1 MKMLE
6 RWLLSI
12 AAIFT
17 FAVATAQHTVSGVV
31 IDGETNQPL
40 LGANVLIKGTSIGA
54 SSDIDGKFTLKTS
67 QTQGTLVF
75 SYVSFENKEVPFRIS
90 NGKAFVRVVLQ
101 PDAQSLEEVVVTGSA
116 LMDIAQERKTPV
128 AVSTIRASE
137 IVEKL
142 GNQEFPELLNRTPS
156 VYATKSGGGYG
167 DSKINLRGF
176 SSQNIAVMVNGM
188 PVNDMET
195 GKVYWSNWSGI
206 ADVTS
211 AMQVQRGLGA
221 SKLAI
226 ASIGGTINIVT
237 KASDMPESGT
247 VSLAIGND
255 GYNKELV
262 AYNTGKTKSNWS
274 TSLLLS
280 RTSGSMYA
288 DGTKFQGYN
297 YYFAL
302 GYTPSEKHSF
312 QFMITGAPQWHNQ
325 RRYEISIADYLKYG
339 SDGKPNRKYNS
350 QWGYH
355 NGEEYALYVN
365 AYHKPVAMLNWDWNM
380 DSSSTL
386 NTVVYASLGRGGG
399 AKLDD
404 RNISAYRNQDT
415 GLFDIDRL
423 VQDNA
428 AAGLVKNYR
437 VKDVNSHDWYGILS
451 NFNHK
456 LNEHWSFNTGIDARY
471 YKGYHYVVVNDL
483 LGGKYVS
490 DLSNKNLTTARQI
503 YNTVDISPNYNPFN
517 SRLDPLEDRISYS
530 SNGEVYWGGIFG
542 QVEYSSKKLSAFAQ
556 WSSSVQGFQR
566 VDDFLKEG
574 TLALTGKPESAM
586 KTTTGYK
593 TITGYNLKGGLN
605 YNINEYHNIFF
616 NAGYYSKQ
624 PLAAAVYPNHKNFLN
639 PNLQNEKILGL
650 EAGYGLKYNGLN
662 VGLNVYR
669 TSWKDRYERKDNQKD
684 TDNTRYMV
692 ELEGLQEIHQGVE
705 VEANY
710 RINDYVKLNG
720 MFSLGDWYYKG
731 NATAR
736 TFLSD
741 NNEEYTIK
749 SQQALGNTTNQFTT
763 YLDNTKVGETA
774 QLTANLGVTVNPIKN
789 LKFDLNWQYVN
800 DLYAK
805 LDVNTFS
812 NKTNA
817 EKGVLKLPSYNLFD
831 LGASYKFNI
840 AEKKTLSLLVN
851 VNNLLDTYYIAESS
865 TNIHATNTSVTYK
878 GVDVNNRVFFGYG
891 RTWNVALKYNF

>member
-1 MKMLE
+1 MLE

-574 TLALTGKPESAM
+574 TLALTGKPETAM

-736 TFLSD
+736 TFRSD

-812 NKTNA
+812 NKTSA

>member
-1 MKMLE
+1 MLE

-280 RTSGSMYA
+280 RTGGSMYA

-669 TSWKDRYERKDNQKD
+669 TSWKDRYERNDKQKD

-736 TFLSD
+736 TFRSD

-800 DLYAK
+800 DLYAR

-812 NKTNA
+812 NKTSA

>member
-365 AYHKPVAMLNWDWNM
+365 AYHKPVAMLNWDWNI

>member
-490 DLSNKNLTTARQI
+490 DLSNKNFTTARQI

-574 TLALTGKPESAM
+574 TLALTGKPETAM

-812 NKTNA
+812 NKTSA

>member
-1 MKMLE
+1 MLE

-574 TLALTGKPESAM
+574 TLALTGKPETAM

-812 NKTNA
+812 NKTSA

>member
-17 FAVATAQHTVSGVV
+17 FAVATAQHTVSGLV

-490 DLSNKNLTTARQI
+490 DLSNKNFTTARQI

-812 NKTNA
+812 NKTSA

>member
-1 MKMLE
+1 MLE

-40 LGANVLIKGTSIGA
+40 LGANVLIKGTSVGA

-574 TLALTGKPESAM
+574 TLALTGKPETAM

-812 NKTNA
+812 NKTSA

>member
-490 DLSNKNLTTARQI
+490 DLSNKNFTTARQI

-574 TLALTGKPESAM
+574 TLALTGKPETAM

-669 TSWKDRYERKDNQKD
+669 TSWKDRYERNDKQKD

-736 TFLSD
+736 TFRSD

-800 DLYAK
+800 DLYAR

-812 NKTNA
+812 NKTSA

>member
-1 MKMLE
+1 MLE

-812 NKTNA
+812 NKTSA

>member
-1 MKMLE
+1 M
-6 RWLLSI
+6 
-12 AAIFT
+12 AIKYSSDFY
-17 FAVATAQHTVSGVV
+17 VCSSNSTAYC
-31 IDGETNQPL
+31 DGETNQPL

-404 RNISAYRNQDT
+404 RSIAAYRNQDT

-437 VKDVNSHDWYGILS
+437 VKDVNSHDWSGI
-451 NFNHK
+451 
-456 LNEHWSFNTGIDARY
+456 
-471 YKGYHYVVVNDL
+471 
-483 LGGKYVS
+483 
-490 DLSNKNLTTARQI
+490 
-503 YNTVDISPNYNPFN
+503 
-517 SRLDPLEDRISYS
+517 
-530 SNGEVYWGGIFG
+530 
-542 QVEYSSKKLSAFAQ
+542 
-556 WSSSVQGFQR
+556 
-566 VDDFLKEG
+566 
-574 TLALTGKPESAM
+574 
-586 KTTTGYK
+586 
-593 TITGYNLKGGLN
+593 
-605 YNINEYHNIFF
+605 
-616 NAGYYSKQ
+616 
-624 PLAAAVYPNHKNFLN
+624 
-639 PNLQNEKILGL
+639 
-650 EAGYGLKYNGLN
+650 
-662 VGLNVYR
+662 
-669 TSWKDRYERKDNQKD
+669 
-684 TDNTRYMV
+684 
-692 ELEGLQEIHQGVE
+692 
-705 VEANY
+705 
-710 RINDYVKLNG
+710 
-720 MFSLGDWYYKG
+720 
-731 NATAR
+731 
-736 TFLSD
+736 
-741 NNEEYTIK
+741 
-749 SQQALGNTTNQFTT
+749 
-763 YLDNTKVGETA
+763 
-774 QLTANLGVTVNPIKN
+774 
-789 LKFDLNWQYVN
+789 
-800 DLYAK
+800 
-805 LDVNTFS
+805 
-812 NKTNA
+812 
-817 EKGVLKLPSYNLFD
+817 
-831 LGASYKFNI
+831 
-840 AEKKTLSLLVN
+840 
-851 VNNLLDTYYIAESS
+851 
-865 TNIHATNTSVTYK
+865 
-878 GVDVNNRVFFGYG
+878 
-891 RTWNVALKYNF
+891 

>member
-40 LGANVLIKGTSIGA
+40 LGANVLIKGTSVGA

-574 TLALTGKPESAM
+574 TLALTGKPETAM

-812 NKTNA
+812 NKTSA

>member
-1 MKMLE
+1 
-6 RWLLSI
+6 
-12 AAIFT
+12 
-17 FAVATAQHTVSGVV
+17 
-31 IDGETNQPL
+31 
-40 LGANVLIKGTSIGA
+40 
-54 SSDIDGKFTLKTS
+54 
-67 QTQGTLVF
+67 
-75 SYVSFENKEVPFRIS
+75 
-90 NGKAFVRVVLQ
+90 
-101 PDAQSLEEVVVTGSA
+101 
-116 LMDIAQERKTPV
+116 
-128 AVSTIRASE
+128 
-137 IVEKL
+137 
-142 GNQEFPELLNRTPS
+142 
-156 VYATKSGGGYG
+156 
-167 DSKINLRGF
+167 
-176 SSQNIAVMVNGM
+176 
-188 PVNDMET
+188 
-195 GKVYWSNWSGI
+195 
-206 ADVTS
+206 
-211 AMQVQRGLGA
+211 
-221 SKLAI
+221 
-226 ASIGGTINIVT
+226 
-237 KASDMPESGT
+237 
-247 VSLAIGND
+247 
-255 GYNKELV
+255 
-262 AYNTGKTKSNWS
+262 
-274 TSLLLS
+274 
-280 RTSGSMYA
+280 
-288 DGTKFQGYN
+288 
-297 YYFAL
+297 
-302 GYTPSEKHSF
+302 
-312 QFMITGAPQWHNQ
+312 
-325 RRYEISIADYLKYG
+325 
-339 SDGKPNRKYNS
+339 
-350 QWGYH
+350 
-355 NGEEYALYVN
+355 
-365 AYHKPVAMLNWDWNM
+365 
-380 DSSSTL
+380 
-386 NTVVYASLGRGGG
+386 
-399 AKLDD
+399 
-404 RNISAYRNQDT
+404 
-415 GLFDIDRL
+415 
-423 VQDNA
+423 
-428 AAGLVKNYR
+428 
-437 VKDVNSHDWYGILS
+437 
-451 NFNHK
+451 
-456 LNEHWSFNTGIDARY
+456 
-471 YKGYHYVVVNDL
+471 
-483 LGGKYVS
+483 
-490 DLSNKNLTTARQI
+490 
-503 YNTVDISPNYNPFN
+503 
-517 SRLDPLEDRISYS
+517 
-530 SNGEVYWGGIFG
+530 
-542 QVEYSSKKLSAFAQ
+542 
-556 WSSSVQGFQR
+556 
-566 VDDFLKEG
+566 
-574 TLALTGKPESAM
+574 M

-749 SQQALGNTTNQFTT
+749 SQRALGNTTNQFTT

-812 NKTNA
+812 NKTSA

>member
-1 MKMLE
+1 MLE

-17 FAVATAQHTVSGVV
+17 FAVATAQHTVSGLV

-490 DLSNKNLTTARQI
+490 DLSNKNFTTARQI

-574 TLALTGKPESAM
+574 TLALTGKPETAM

-812 NKTNA
+812 NKTSA

>member
-280 RTSGSMYA
+280 RTGGSMYA

-669 TSWKDRYERKDNQKD
+669 TSWKDRYERNDKQKD

-736 TFLSD
+736 TFRSD

-800 DLYAK
+800 DLYAR

-812 NKTNA
+812 NKTSA

>member
-1 MKMLE
+1 MLE

-280 RTSGSMYA
+280 RTGGSMYA

-574 TLALTGKPESAM
+574 TLALTGKPETAM

-736 TFLSD
+736 TFRSD

-812 NKTNA
+812 NKTSA

>member
-1 MKMLE
+1 MLE

-490 DLSNKNLTTARQI
+490 DLSNKNFTTARQI

-574 TLALTGKPESAM
+574 TLALTGKPETAM

-812 NKTNA
+812 NKTSA

>member
-812 NKTNA
+812 NKTSA

>member
-1 MKMLE
+1 MLE

-669 TSWKDRYERKDNQKD
+669 TSWKDRYERNDKQKD

-736 TFLSD
+736 TFRSD

-800 DLYAK
+800 DLYAR

-812 NKTNA
+812 NKTSA

>member
-574 TLALTGKPESAM
+574 TLALTGKPETAM

-736 TFLSD
+736 TFRSD

-812 NKTNA
+812 NKTSA

>member
-1 MKMLE
+1 MLE

>member
-1 MKMLE
+1 MLE

-404 RNISAYRNQDT
+404 RSIAAYRNQDT

-684 TDNTRYMV
+684 TDSTRYMV

-720 MFSLGDWYYKG
+720 MFSFGDWYYKG

-800 DLYAK
+800 DLYAR

-812 NKTNA
+812 NKTSA

>member
-1 MKMLE
+1 MLE

-428 AAGLVKNYR
+428 AASLVKNYR
-437 VKDVNSHDWYGILS
+437 LKDVNSHDWYGILS

-574 TLALTGKPESAM
+574 TLALTGKPETAM

-812 NKTNA
+812 NKTSA

>member
-1 MKMLE
+1 MLE

-456 LNEHWSFNTGIDARY
+456 LNEHWSFNTGIDTRY

-566 VDDFLKEG
+566 IDDFLKEG

-624 PLAAAVYPNHKNFLN
+624 PLAAAVYPNYKNFLN

-736 TFLSD
+736 TFRSD

-812 NKTNA
+812 NKTSA

>member
-574 TLALTGKPESAM
+574 TLALTGKPETAM

-812 NKTNA
+812 NKTSA

>member
-40 LGANVLIKGTSIGA
+40 LGANVLIKGTSVGA

-237 KASDMPESGT
+237 KASDIPESGT

-574 TLALTGKPESAM
+574 TLALTGKPETAM

-812 NKTNA
+812 NKTSA

>member
-1 MKMLE
+1 MLE

-31 IDGETNQPL
+31 IDGETNQQL
-40 LGANVLIKGTSIGA
+40 LGSNVLIKGTSIGA

-404 RNISAYRNQDT
+404 RSIAAYRNQDT

-669 TSWKDRYERKDNQKD
+669 TSWKDRYERNDKQKD

-736 TFLSD
+736 TFRSD

-800 DLYAK
+800 DLYAR

-812 NKTNA
+812 NKTSA

>member
-1 MKMLE
+1 MLE

-404 RNISAYRNQDT
+404 RSIAAYRNQDT

-483 LGGKYVS
+483 LGGKYVL
-490 DLSNKNLTTARQI
+490 DLSNKNFTTARQI

-669 TSWKDRYERKDNQKD
+669 TSWKDRYERNDKQKD

-736 TFLSD
+736 TFRSD

-800 DLYAK
+800 DLYAR

-812 NKTNA
+812 NKTSA

-851 VNNLLDTYYIAESS
+851 VNNLLDTYYIAESA
-865 TNIHATNTSVTYK
+865 TNIHATNTCLLYTSPSPR
-878 GVDVNNRVFFGYG
+878 DS
-891 RTWNVALKYNF
+891 

>member
-302 GYTPSEKHSF
+302 GYTPSEKHGF

-404 RNISAYRNQDT
+404 RSIAAYRNQDT

-812 NKTNA
+812 NKTSA

>member
-17 FAVATAQHTVSGVV
+17 FAVATAQHTVSGLV

-490 DLSNKNLTTARQI
+490 DLSNKNFTTARQI

-574 TLALTGKPESAM
+574 TLALTGKPETAM

-812 NKTNA
+812 NKTSA

>member
-1 MKMLE
+1 MLE

-490 DLSNKNLTTARQI
+490 DLSNKNFTTARQI

-574 TLALTGKPESAM
+574 TLALTGKPETAM

-669 TSWKDRYERKDNQKD
+669 TSWKDRYERNDKQKD

-736 TFLSD
+736 TFRSD

-800 DLYAK
+800 DLYAR

-812 NKTNA
+812 NKTSA